1 MNASEILKALVSTG
15 TTLHDAFTKA
25 KASNAGLTLES
36 FVRNL
41 DVQALGGDVGNVLK
55 AVSNQ
60 SSTSAIAEIDAKQTA
75 MLKGRAVAQLSV
87 DELIQYSAL
96 SRARLLFTTQQLKD
110 ALKPNFL
117 EWLIHDAL
125 PTLVQVVPTVLSLLL

>member
-25 KASNAGLTLES
+25 KASDAGLTLES
-36 FVRNL
+36 FVKNL
-41 DVQALGGDVGNVLK
+41 DLNAVGSDVGAVLK
-55 AVSNQ
+55 AVSSQ
-60 SSTSAIAEIDAKQTA
+60 SSTSAIAEIDAKQSA
-75 MLKGRAVAQLSV
+75 MLKGRSFDKLSI

-96 SRARLLFTTQQLKD
+96 SRARLLLTTQQLQN

-117 EWLIHDAL
+117 EWLVHDAL
-125 PTLVQVVPTVLSLLL
+125 PTLVQVVPTVLPLLL